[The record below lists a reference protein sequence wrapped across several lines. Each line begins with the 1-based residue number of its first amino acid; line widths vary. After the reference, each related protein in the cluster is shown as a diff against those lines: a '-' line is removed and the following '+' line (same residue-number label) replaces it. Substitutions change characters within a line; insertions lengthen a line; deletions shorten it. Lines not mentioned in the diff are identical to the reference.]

1 MGHIK
6 FIMDKNI
13 LVISGSPKKNGNTAL
28 LIKWFA
34 EGARSAGSKV
44 EIIRAIELKHKVIGC
59 TSCRVCQKKAAYR
72 CVIKDEVSDCVA
84 RFPQADVIVMSSP
97 LYFYGASSQLKSVM
111 DRMFS
116 LYKWDNA
123 ANTMKTPLK
132 GKTFVFLGSGYEDV
146 GFDVFEKPFQL
157 TADYTG
163 MRYASL
169 VVKNAGVS
177 GDIIKQPDVHK
188 QAFELGKKIVKSI
201 SHT

>member
-1 MGHIK
+1 MAK
-6 FIMDKNI
+6 SI

-28 LIKWFA
+28 LIKWFT
-34 EGARSAGSKV
+34 EGARSVGSSV
-44 EIIRAIELKHKVIGC
+44 EVIRAVELKYKVIGC
-59 TSCRVCQKKAAYR
+59 TSCRVCQKRAAYR
-72 CVIKDEVSDCVA
+72 CVIKDEVSDAVA

-97 LYFYGASSQLKSVM
+97 LYFYGASSQLKAVM

-123 ANTMKTPLK
+123 ANTMETPLK

-157 TADYTG
+157 TAEYTG

-177 GDIIKQPDVHK
+177 GDIVKQPGVRK
-188 QAFELGKKIVKSI
+188 QAIELGKKIAVERN
-201 SHT
+201 HL